1 MTNAVIGLCLRV
13 DYLLNDVPSTHETN
27 LTIDIDLTA
36 GFNPTSLEQ
45 IRIEALPGYG
55 QYQY

>member
-1 MTNAVIGLCLRV
+1 MTNAVIGRLSSGRLP
-13 DYLLNDVPSTHETN
+13 LNDVSSTHETN

-45 IRIEALPGYG
+45 ILIEALPGYG

>member
-1 MTNAVIGLCLRV
+1 VLDVDQGRYPTLRITHLDV
-13 DYLLNDVPSTHETN
+13 WNDDAPWTN

-45 IRIEALPGYG
+45 VEALPGYG

>member
-1 MTNAVIGLCLRV
+1 MTF
-13 DYLLNDVPSTHETN
+13 PSTHETN